1 MTSHGIISQ
10 GCKICMYSFLRMKSN
25 VSGTFSI
32 SFMYLMEEQQLH
44 NCELIKQTSNK
55 PGSSHKCFASTF
67 PHKVWSL
74 NESKDTEFS
83 VSAVAYNIL
92 YVMIL
97 LPNLSDIWSKSRQ
110 MIRYC
115 NSFTLN
121 LDCNN
126 SRSPLMST
134 SRWCKKLRGIGYI
147 YMKISEKETKI
158 NKNLRHSRMSLGEG
172 RATTWET
179 GSCKF
184 IIIKQQQKISVE
196 WWEEKWNEVSSSSK
210 WLVFGTT
217 KTFKYPDYQ

>member
-1 MTSHGIISQ
+1 MFCNLYPIACVYIHKLFTAKPIVSFIFLFLPMTSHGIISQ

-147 YMKISEKETKI
+147 YI
-158 NKNLRHSRMSLGEG
+158 
-172 RATTWET
+172 W
-179 GSCKF
+179 KF
-184 IIIKQQQKISVE
+184 QRRKQK
-196 WWEEKWNEVSSSSK
+196 
-210 WLVFGTT
+210 
-217 KTFKYPDYQ
+217 

>member
-1 MTSHGIISQ
+1 MTSQSIISQ

-97 LPNLSDIWSKSRQ
+97 LPNLSDIWGKSRQ

-147 YMKISEKETKI
+147 YIYI
-158 NKNLRHSRMSLGEG
+158 YIYICVCVCVCVCV
-172 RATTWET
+172 W
-179 GSCKF
+179 KF
-184 IIIKQQQKISVE
+184 QRRKK
-196 WWEEKWNEVSSSSK
+196 K
-210 WLVFGTT
+210 
-217 KTFKYPDYQ
+217 